1 MSVNSAYFHIKMV
14 KDTLQTRVTNE
25 EALAIMGLLH
35 LCPIE
40 VSAGTLSDAP
50 DVKLLEPITQRHA
63 AQCLASLWRD
73 TTAERSQL
81 SFWYNLWNENKMPE
95 TVEELSAAYLQK
107 LGHMAKILERHA
119 TKPRFLL
126 ETL

>member
-1 MSVNSAYFHIKMV
+1 MSVNSADFHATMV
-14 KDTLQTRVTNE
+14 KDMLQPPLTDA

-40 VSAGTLSDAP
+40 VPAGTLSDAP
-50 DVKLLEPITQRHA
+50 DVRLLEPITQRHA

-73 TTAERSQL
+73 TTAERSQP
-81 SFWYNLWNENKMPE
+81 SFWYNLWNEHKMPE
-95 TVEELSAAYLQK
+95 TVEELPAAYLQK
-107 LGHMAKILERHA
+107 LEHMAKILERHA

-126 ETL
+126 MTL